1 MKYVQLGHTTHHVSK
16 MCFGSITIGP
26 LGADLPLQEA
36 ASVVR
41 FALEQGIN
49 FIDTAQ
55 YYGNY
60 AALREGLRGFN
71 GEVVIASKS
80 YAPTPAVLLE
90 AVEEARRELDRDVIE
105 IFHLHE
111 VREPEFLD
119 ENMGLLAALC
129 ELKAK
134 GIIKTVGISTHS
146 AKIAALAAK
155 IPQIEVI
162 HPMLNKAGVG
172 IIDGSLEDMI
182 AACRLAKEN
191 GKGVYG
197 MKALGGGSLGG
208 RSQEMLD
215 WAFSRDY
222 VDSFALGMKSKFELL
237 NNIAWMEG
245 RQSPCAEQVKHLQRT
260 VVFDENPCYKEAC
273 GACVAK
279 CSQKAIAL
287 KEDNTLKWIKA
298 RCVYCGYCIA
308 ACPVFNISIS

>member
-1 MKYVQLGHTTHHVSK
+1 MDYVQLGQTNHLVSK

-26 LGADLPLQEA
+26 LGADLPLKES

-60 AALREGLRGFN
+60 AAIREGLRSFN

-80 YAPTPAVLLE
+80 YAPTPSALLD
-90 AVEEARRELDRDVIE
+90 AVEEARRELDRDVID

-111 VREPEFLD
+111 VRDPEFLGD
-119 ENMGLLAALC
+119 NMRLLATLS

-146 AKIAALAAK
+146 AEIAALAAK

-172 IIDGSLEDMI
+172 IIGGGLEKMI
-182 AACRLAKEN
+182 AACRLAKAN

-208 RSQEMLD
+208 RSREMLD
-215 WAFSRDY
+215 WAFSRDF
-222 VDSFALGMKSKFELL
+222 VDSFALGMKSQFEIL
-237 NNIAWMEG
+237 NNIAWLEG
-245 RQSPCAEQVKHLQRT
+245 RESPCSEQVKHLQRT
-260 VVFDENPCYKEAC
+260 VVFDENPCYEAC

-279 CSQKAIAL
+279 CSQKAIEL
-287 KEDNTLKWIKA
+287 KDDNTLKWIKA

-308 ACPVFNISIS
+308 ACPVFNISIA

>member
-1 MKYVQLGHTTHHVSK
+1 MDYINLGNTGHKVSK

-36 ASVVR
+36 AAVVR

-60 AALREGLRGFN
+60 AALRQGLRGFN
-71 GEVVIASKS
+71 GQVVMASKS
-80 YAPTPAVLLE
+80 YAQTPSALIE

-111 VREPEFLD
+111 VREPKLLD
-119 ENMGLLAALC
+119 EKMRLLSTLADLKNKGL
-129 ELKAK
+129 
-134 GIIKTVGISTHS
+134 IKTVGISTHS

-155 IPQIEVI
+155 VEQVEVI

-172 IIDGSLEDMI
+172 IIDGSVEDMI
-182 AACRLAKEN
+182 AACRLAKAN
-191 GKGVYG
+191 GKGIYG
-197 MKALGGGSLGG
+197 MKALGGGSLAG
-208 RSQEMLD
+208 RAQEMLD
-215 WAFSRDY
+215 WAFSREY
-222 VDSFALGMKSKFELL
+222 VDSFALGMKSECEIL

-245 RQSPCAEQVKHLQRT
+245 RPSPCPEQVKHLQRT
-260 VVFDENPCYKEAC
+260 VVFDENPCYKAC

-279 CSQKAIAL
+279 CSQRAINL
-287 KEDNTLKWIKA
+287 KEDNSLKWIKA

-308 ACPVFNISIS
+308 ACPVFNISIV